1 MQHHASMSHSHMS
14 QTVTCQSQLSPFP
27 THSFFRVFM
36 ISMKAGFTGQSEDI
50 EELRA
55 RFTGRNAAVGGVVV
69 AVALPVAMSVDVRY
83 LCNGRVWCNVA
94 QQNARS
100 ARQIACGSLGNN
112 RACSVPFNL
121 WEASDTSQ
129 CKNETAESSLKVL
142 LWHRLQRVP
151 RLRCEA
157 SMQPFR

>member
-36 ISMKAGFTGQSEDI
+36 KRGFTGQSEDL

-55 RFTGRNAAVGGVVV
+55 RFTVRNAAVGGVV
-69 AVALPVAMSVDVRY
+69 AVALPVAIYVDVRY

-121 WEASDTSQ
+121 WEASDISQ
-129 CKNETAESSLKVL
+129 CKNETAESTLTVL

-157 SMQPFR
+157 SMQPSR